1 MAMVFQQFG
10 LLPWRIVRA
19 NFGLGLK
26 LAGVT
31 GEERIS
37 AQFELVGLIDRADA
51 KVAELSGGMRQR
63 FIAQINPLQVLT
75 AEDILAHSTLTTQQ
89 NADAPSQPAD
99 TPASV
104 IMSLLHEHDGPL
116 TITRD
121 SRQLGQIDRT
131 ALLACLASYNRK

>member
-1 MAMVFQQFG
+1 MDEG
-10 LLPWRIVRA
+10 RIVQIGTPHQI
-19 NFGLGLK
+19 FHQPSTDY
-26 LAGVT
+26 V
-31 GEERIS
+31 
-37 AQFELVGLIDRADA
+37 
-51 KVAELSGGMRQR
+51 QR
-63 FIAQINPLQVLT
+63 FVAQINPLQVLT